1 MRTGLQR
8 SGMMSLEEQFRS
20 RVSAFLERTRLSPTR
35 FGRMALGD
43 PSLVRRIECGRSL
56 TLRTADRILAFAAD
70 YDRKSGGTR
79 DPPRR
84 PRYRKPSPRA
94 GRTNRSRATTDQMR
108 NERTNPP
115 SRILRLSEV
124 QARTGL
130 SRTTIYELRVEGRFP
145 QPVGLGARSV
155 GWIESE
161 VNEWVRERI
170 AESRS
175 GAEGA
180 ATDP

>member
-1 MRTGLQR
+1 
-8 SGMMSLEEQFRS
+8 
-20 RVSAFLERTRLSPTR
+20 
-35 FGRMALGD
+35 MAMGD
-43 PSLVRRIECGRSL
+43 PNLVRRIERGRSL

-70 YDRKSGGTR
+70 YDGKSGGTR

-84 PRYRKPSPRA
+84 PRYRKPSPGA

-130 SRTTIYELRVEGRFP
+130 SRTTIYEWRVEGRFP
-145 QPVGLGARSV
+145 QPVGLGARSM

-161 VNEWVRERI
+161 VEEWVRERI
-170 AESRS
+170 AKSRGESAR
-175 GAEGA
+175 
-180 ATDP
+180 ATHKLKNQGEEE